1 MNNIEEPVK
10 RPWGMTLFL
19 VLSLINAIFQ
29 IFSSI
34 FTYLFMP
41 VMRELLENGQLE
53 EQLQLFMPSM
63 DEAMRQSVMDNL
75 ANQLAVQPGYYLLI
89 GVLFIGSLVGVL
101 KMFKLQRLGFH
112 VYSLSQLLILIAE
125 VAFIYSKQP
134 ENPFFNEF
142 LTTVMFILF
151 YHLCF
156 KRIEYM
162 QKQQQ

>member
-10 RPWGMTLFL
+10 RPWGMTLCL